1 MPKLVYHNLQLEQIF
16 QNLIGNAIRHLG
28 KPEGEIVVSCAD
40 QNDFWCFQV
49 WDNGKGIETKHFER
63 IFEMFQSLDRGNSP
77 ESTGIGL
84 TLIKKIVEQNGGK
97 VWVESEVGKFTRFNF
112 TIPK

>member
-1 MPKLVYHNLQLEQIF
+1 
-16 QNLIGNAIRHLG
+16 
-28 KPEGEIVVSCAD
+28 
-40 QNDFWCFQV
+40 
-49 WDNGKGIETKHFER
+49 
-63 IFEMFQSLDRGNSP
+63 MFQSLDRSNAP

-112 TIPK
+112 TVPK